1 MGGHE
6 RAPQSPQRSERL
18 GKAVALLDMLAG
30 YRDLYAAIYCGLM
43 VSWPIVAA
51 AVTERASL
59 SPTIVQLME
68 GHVSLRFDRGLIE
81 RLHRQRPDVDQQDA
95 PDLCKLFSLFAMLVN
110 NVWGGVD
117 PGST

>member
-1 MGGHE
+1 
-6 RAPQSPQRSERL
+6 
-18 GKAVALLDMLAG
+18 
-30 YRDLYAAIYCGLM
+30 
-43 VSWPIVAA
+43 
-51 AVTERASL
+51 VTERASL

-81 RLHRQRPDVDQQDA
+81 RLHRQRPDVDQQEA
-95 PDLCKLFSLFAMLVN
+95 PDLCRLFSLFAMLLT